1 MITVTTHRGNAVLPW
16 LDAVAA
22 LRIAVFAEWPYLY
35 AGDVAY
41 ERQYLARYAASP
53 RALFVLVHDNT
64 RIVGASTAVP
74 LADEAPTFQAP
85 FVARGIPLDAV
96 FYFGESVLLPAYRG
110 RGLGHR
116 FFDEREAVAR
126 ATPGIR
132 WTAFCAV
139 LRNADDPR
147 RPPAYR
153 GNEAFW
159 AKRGY
164 SPRDDMIAELDWPE
178 IGGGEAG
185 HRLRFWLHALNG

>member
-1 MITVTTHRGNAVLPW
+1 MITVSTHRGDAVGPW

-53 RALFVLVHDNT
+53 RALFVLARDGERV
-64 RIVGASTAVP
+64 VGASTAVP
-74 LADEAPTFQAP
+74 LADEAPMFQAP
-85 FVARGIPLDAV
+85 FVARGIALDTV
-96 FYFGESVLLPAYRG
+96 FYFGESVLLPDYRG

-126 ATPGIR
+126 ATPGTR

-139 LRNADDPR
+139 LRDDDDPR
-147 RPPAYR
+147 RPPGHR
-153 GNEAFW
+153 GNEVFW

-164 SPRDDMIAELDWPE
+164 VAQDDMVAELEWPE
-178 IGGGEAG
+178 VGGGEAS
-185 HRLRFWLHALNG
+185 HRLRFWLRPL